1 MREAMRGTAIQSWFG
16 YEIPFQERFRMIREA
31 GFERVALFWGEGY
44 YKEDLPKEQQPD
56 LLARCGLE
64 IENFHLPFHQA
75 NMIWAEGQAGEALLN
90 CYKDGLA
97 AAKQFGV
104 TTCVLH
110 ATRTNEPPPITDW
123 GMARFGMLAE
133 TAEKLGVNIA
143 VENVARVDYMDKI
156 FSLIKSPRLK
166 VCYDAGHEF
175 CYTPE
180 QDIVEKY
187 KDRLAA
193 IHLSDN
199 FGDSD
204 QHLLPFEGAVD
215 WANVMRRLKRANYTG
230 AVMIE
235 ANQEEKICSGRS
247 AETFLRQ
254 AYSAACRLLE
264 MAGGGDR

>member
-1 MREAMRGTAIQSWFG
+1 
-16 YEIPFQERFRMIREA
+16 
-31 GFERVALFWGEGY
+31 
-44 YKEDLPKEQQPD
+44 
-56 LLARCGLE
+56 
-64 IENFHLPFHQA
+64 
-75 NMIWAEGQAGEALLN
+75 MIWAEGQAGEALLN

-97 AAKQFGV
+97 AAKQYGV